1 MPGKITKNLRK
12 GHLSED
18 IGVSFLRNFSAV
30 AQVRQEDDI
39 GIDAVATLL
48 KPNGKFLYAE
58 ESFTVQI
65 KSASIKKINYD
76 EQQLDWLME
85 QDLPFFVMIVDK
97 EEGEIKMYTTNPIFG
112 LFTHDTN
119 TATLILDEEPNHPHQ
134 RITTNDRHSDIILG
148 PPILIASERDA
159 RTDELIEKIY
169 SLLKNWISSEISQIG
184 FRKLKHSR
192 LAEWET
198 WGNPKYSGAIS
209 STSSSNLS
217 QDMEIIKP
225 YVEYLAG
232 HVFWSPPKHKAAS
245 AFLML
250 KEWYEENDVD
260 LDIDE
265 EIFENRIP

>member
-97 EEGEIKMYTTNPIFG
+97 EEGEIKMYTTNPIF
-112 LFTHDTN
+112 
-119 TATLILDEEPNHPHQ
+119 
-134 RITTNDRHSDIILG
+134 
-148 PPILIASERDA
+148 
-159 RTDELIEKIY
+159 
-169 SLLKNWISSEISQIG
+169 
-184 FRKLKHSR
+184 
-192 LAEWET
+192 
-198 WGNPKYSGAIS
+198 
-209 STSSSNLS
+209 
-217 QDMEIIKP
+217 
-225 YVEYLAG
+225 
-232 HVFWSPPKHKAAS
+232 
-245 AFLML
+245 
-250 KEWYEENDVD
+250 
-260 LDIDE
+260 
-265 EIFENRIP
+265 